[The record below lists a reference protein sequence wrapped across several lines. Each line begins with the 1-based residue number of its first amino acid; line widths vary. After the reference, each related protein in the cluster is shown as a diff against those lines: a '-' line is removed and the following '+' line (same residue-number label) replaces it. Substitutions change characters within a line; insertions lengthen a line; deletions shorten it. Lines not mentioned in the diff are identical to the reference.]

1 MTVKR
6 GEIYRV
12 QFDPVK
18 GSEQGGLCPAVVV
31 QNDGSND
38 ARAATVVVP
47 MVRTV
52 PPWPCPFAV
61 IVEPKES
68 GLSERSVIHCGQIA
82 TIQHSG
88 YGSRLRP
95 ARGEP
100 EVRAIGQLSAQK
112 MAEVEAALRF
122 HLALC

>member
-6 GEIYRV
+6 GEIYWV

-18 GSEQGGLCPAVVV
+18 GSEQGGLCPAVVI
-31 QNDGSND
+31 QNDDAND
-38 ARAATVVVP
+38 ARTATVVVP

-61 IVEPKES
+61 MVEPKES
-68 GLSERSVIHCGQIA
+68 GLGERSVIHCGQIA
-82 TIQHSG
+82 TIQQSG

-95 ARGEP
+95 SRGEA
-100 EVRAIGQLSAQK
+100 EVRAIGQLSTRK

-122 HLALC
+122 HLALD